1 MITHTVIF
9 APIGEA
15 SRTEQITQ
23 RLSNA
28 IISGLLEKG
37 EQLPNESELAR
48 MMGVSHITIRDAL
61 NTLRSKS
68 LIHTIRGRNGGSFIS
83 DNVESYVKH
92 FHPFNNISSDYL
104 SDLGEMQSAI
114 IVHSTRLSAQRMTDD
129 DIGKLGEL
137 ILALEKADT
146 PQRKAQSDMRCLL
159 TLAANSQSARL
170 AAQELIILTEWAPLI
185 SILYQE
191 DKFHTE
197 STAHF
202 HQLFTALQ
210 NKDEPLAVT
219 QSYILIEFFVSS
231 LINYK
236 INFI

>member
-28 IISGLLEKG
+28 IVSGLLEKG

-68 LIHTIRGRNGGSFIS
+68 LIYTIRGRNGGSFIS
-83 DNVESYVKH
+83 DDVDSYVKD
-92 FHPFNNISSDYL
+92 FHPFKNISSDYL
-104 SDLGEMQSAI
+104 VDLGEMQSALI
-114 IVHSTRLSAQRMTDD
+114 IHSTRLSVRRMADD
-129 DIGKLGEL
+129 DLSTLTDL
-137 ILALEKADT
+137 ILALEKSDSPPLKT
-146 PQRKAQSDMRCLL
+146 QSDIRCLL

-170 AAQELIILTEWAPLI
+170 AGQELIVLTEWAPLI
-185 SILYQE
+185 SILYR
-191 DKFHTE
+191 DKKFHTD
-197 STAHF
+197 STVHY
-202 HQLFTALQ
+202 HQLINALK
-210 NKDEPLAVT
+210 NRDESLAVT
-219 QSYILIEFFVSS
+219 QAHALVEFFISS
-231 LINYK
+231 LIEYK
-236 INFI
+236 MSLI

>member
-37 EQLPNESELAR
+37 EQLPNETELAR

-68 LIHTIRGRNGGSFIS
+68 LIYTIRGRNGGSFIS
-83 DNVESYVKH
+83 DDIESYVKY
-92 FHPFNNISSDYL
+92 FHPFNNVSSDFL
-104 SDLGEMQSAI
+104 ADIGEMQSAL
-114 IVHSTRLSAQRMTDD
+114 IVHCTRLSVRRMTDED
-129 DIGKLGEL
+129 LESLASL
-137 ILALEKADT
+137 IEALEKSDS
-146 PQRKAQSDMRCLL
+146 PQRKTQADMRCLL

-170 AAQELIILTEWAPLI
+170 AGQELIILTEWAPLI
-185 SILYQE
+185 SLLYKE
-191 DKFHTE
+191 DAFHME
-197 STAHF
+197 SCRHYRR
-202 HQLFTALQ
+202 LINAL
-210 NKDEPLAVT
+210 KARDEPLASKEAHSLV
-219 QSYILIEFFVSS
+219 EFFISS
-231 LINYK
+231 LIEYK
-236 INFI
+236 INFV